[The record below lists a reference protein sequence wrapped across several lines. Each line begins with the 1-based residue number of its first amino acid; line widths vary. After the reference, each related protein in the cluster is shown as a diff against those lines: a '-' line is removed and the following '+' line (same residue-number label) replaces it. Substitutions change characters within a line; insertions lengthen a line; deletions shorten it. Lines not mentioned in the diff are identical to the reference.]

1 MTGRLADSPSTEQV
15 DGKTN
20 VTRRG
25 FLLGSGAV
33 AAGMALYSGEIA
45 RHEISVV
52 TRPIA
57 IDNLPAAFQNF
68 RIVQISDLHYDE
80 YSEPSFVA
88 RVIGHVNALA
98 PDLVVLTGD
107 FVSFGPLGRGF
118 AMGAMERCAEQL
130 SHIVCARRF
139 AAMGNHDSVLGA
151 PTIRPILAA
160 VGIPLLVNEYVPI
173 ERGGERLWLS
183 GIHDPVTHVPNLD
196 MAIPERPDGP
206 VVLMSHG
213 PDYADNV
220 VQHPRGRLVDLMIAG
235 HTHGGQVRL
244 PFLGAIVLPSG
255 GKKYVE
261 GLFRFERMQLY
272 VNRGIGTTGL
282 PLRLNSPPEVTLF
295 TLRQA

>member
-1 MTGRLADSPSTEQV
+1 MTGRLADPPSTVQV
-15 DGKTN
+15 EGKTN

-57 IDNLPAAFQNF
+57 IDNLPAAFENF
-68 RIVQISDLHYDE
+68 RIVQISDIHYDD

-88 RVIGHVNALA
+88 RVIGEVNALA
-98 PDLVVLTGD
+98 PDLVALTGD
-107 FVSFGPLGRGF
+107 FVSFNPLGRGF

-130 SHIVCARRF
+130 SHIVCAQRF
-139 AAMGNHDSVLGA
+139 AVMGNHDSVLGA

-160 VGIPLLVNEYVPI
+160 VDIPLLVNQNVPI
-173 ERGGERLWLS
+173 ERGGERLWLA
-183 GIHDPVTHVPNLD
+183 GIHDPVTHVPNLET
-196 MAIPERPDGP
+196 AIPERPDGP

-213 PDYADNV
+213 PDYADTV
-220 VQHPRGRLVDLMIAG
+220 LQHPRGRLVDLMIAG

-282 PLRLNSPPEVTLF
+282 PLRLNSPPEVTLL
-295 TLRQA
+295 TLQRS

>member
-1 MTGRLADSPSTEQV
+1 
-15 DGKTN
+15 
-20 VTRRG
+20 
-25 FLLGSGAV
+25 
-33 AAGMALYSGEIA
+33 MAFYSGEIA

-88 RVIGHVNALA
+88 RVLGQVNALS

-107 FVSFGPLGRGF
+107 FVSFGPLGRSF

-130 SHIVCARRF
+130 SKIVCAQRF
-139 AAMGNHDSVLGA
+139 AVMGNHDSVLGA

-160 VGIPLLVNEYVPI
+160 VDIPLLVNEYVPI
-173 ERGGERLWLS
+173 ERGGARLWLS

-196 MAIPERPDGP
+196 TAIPERPDGP

-213 PDYADNV
+213 PDYADTV
-220 VQHPRGRLVDLMIAG
+220 IAHPRGQFVDLMIVG

-295 TLRQA
+295 TLRQAEG